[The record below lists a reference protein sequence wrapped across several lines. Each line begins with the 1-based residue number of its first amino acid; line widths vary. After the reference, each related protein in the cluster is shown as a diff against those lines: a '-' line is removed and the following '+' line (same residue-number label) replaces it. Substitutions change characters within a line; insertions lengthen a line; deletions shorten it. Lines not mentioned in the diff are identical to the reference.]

1 MNDSVRASVSGL
13 LDPSYPIV
21 FFALTS
27 YSLKHINIHKPEN
40 FIWIAQGTYCCGA
53 GIFQKFLLFILYGL
67 HTHRTAMIKGNLAWK
82 QDNSMINTTQSLNS
96 TW

>member
-1 MNDSVRASVSGL
+1 MFICVYTCMNDSVRASVSGL

-40 FIWIAQGTYCCGA
+40 FI
-53 GIFQKFLLFILYGL
+53 
-67 HTHRTAMIKGNLAWK
+67 
-82 QDNSMINTTQSLNS
+82 
-96 TW
+96 